1 MPRKQATIKPNGEK
15 YIVTFDIPEGASAT
29 RMYRELDR
37 IAREGAFERIGGS
50 VYLVNSDH
58 AQVRAHVLAEIASRF
73 GAGKVGEQGGPTVW
87 KLDAESAESYFK
99 NRTLAKSIADELL
112 VDHRQRDNKK
122 RARSIATLVAEL
134 TLKEA

>member
-1 MPRKQATIKPNGEK
+1 MPRKTQTIKPNGEK
-15 YIVTFDIPEGASAT
+15 YLVTFDIPEGVNAT
-29 RMYRELDR
+29 RLYRELDR

-73 GAGKVGEQGGPTVW
+73 GAGKVGEVGGPTIW
-87 KLDAESAESYFK
+87 KLDAEGADSYFA
-99 NRTLAKSIADELL
+99 NRAIASAIADELL
-112 VDHRQRDNKK
+112 VDHRVRDNKK
-122 RARSIATLVAEL
+122 HARSIPVLLAEL